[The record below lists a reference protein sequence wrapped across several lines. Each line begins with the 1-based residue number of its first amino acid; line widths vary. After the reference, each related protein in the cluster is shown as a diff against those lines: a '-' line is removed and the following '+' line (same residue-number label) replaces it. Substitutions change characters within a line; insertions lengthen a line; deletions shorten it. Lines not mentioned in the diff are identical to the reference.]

1 VIQTNE
7 SGGFMRLK
15 CLILLVSFLIFQ
27 PSSSQQKRFIDN
39 KDDSITDT
47 KTGLIW
53 LKNAD
58 FAQKRLYPQDVAP
71 IYSQLRSVSK
81 SQNWRVPTSAEFN
94 ALLED
99 IDPKNRIKIL
109 GNAGFQNVRDLYIFA
124 NGEAWNISNNRSHKS
139 EGIGQNLY
147 YLWPVRD
154 NEMNPSNI
162 TADKTKNLPDL
173 GNRFKS
179 ENNDIITDTKTG
191 LSWLKDTSYGGEKT
205 WDEAVNYAKNF
216 SKYGHKD
223 WRLPTRK
230 DFQMLFQGMDNSNDW
245 TEFLKKAGFVKISKW
260 YWTSTPS
267 LDWPSTACYYA
278 NVNYGFI
285 NVNAKKNRNS
295 VWLVRGK

>member
-1 VIQTNE
+1 
-7 SGGFMRLK
+7 MRLK
-15 CLILLVSFLIFQ
+15 CLILLVSFLMFQ

-39 KDDSITDT
+39 KDDSITDA

-58 FAQKRLYPQDVAP
+58 FAQKRLYPQDVAAV
-71 IYSQLRSVSK
+71 YSKLRSVSK

-154 NEMNPSNI
+154 NEMNPSDI

-285 NVNAKKNRNS
+285 NVNAKKNLNS

>member
-1 VIQTNE
+1 
-7 SGGFMRLK
+7 MRFK
-15 CLILLVSFLIFQ
+15 FLILLMSFLIFQ

-58 FAQKRLYPQDVAP
+58 FAQKKLYPQDVAP

-230 DFQMLFQGMDNSNDW
+230 DFQMLFYLIDNSNDW

>member
-1 VIQTNE
+1 
-7 SGGFMRLK
+7 MRFK
-15 CLILLVSFLIFQ
+15 FLILLMSFLIFQ

-58 FAQKRLYPQDVAP
+58 FAQKKLYPQDVAP
-71 IYSQLRSVSK
+71 VYSKLRSASK
-81 SQNWRVPTSAEFN
+81 SQNWRVPTAAEFN
-94 ALLED
+94 ELLKD
-99 IDPKNRIKIL
+99 IDPKNRIQVL
-109 GNAGFQNVRDLYIFA
+109 SNAGFQNVRDFYIFA
-124 NGEAWNISNNRSHKS
+124 DGEAWNITANRSHKS

-154 NEMNPSNI
+154 NATNQSGI
-162 TADKTKNLPDL
+162 TADKTKTLPDM

-179 ENNDIITDTKTG
+179 ENEGIITDTQTG
-191 LSWLKDTSYGGEKT
+191 LSWIKDTSHGGEKT
-205 WDEAVNYAKNF
+205 WEDAVNYAKNF
-216 SKYGHKD
+216 SKYGHND

-245 TEFLKKAGFVKISKW
+245 SEFLKKAGFVKIGKW

-267 LDWPSTACYYA
+267 LDWPNTACYYA

-285 NVNAKKNRNS
+285 NVNAKKNKNS
-295 VWLVRGK
+295 VWLVRGKSR

>member
-1 VIQTNE
+1 LKRNQRPFSLKVIQTNE

-71 IYSQLRSVSK
+71 VYSKLRSVSK

-124 NGEAWNISNNRSHKS
+124 NGEAWNISNNRSHK
-139 EGIGQNLY
+139 
-147 YLWPVRD
+147 
-154 NEMNPSNI
+154 
-162 TADKTKNLPDL
+162 
-173 GNRFKS
+173 
-179 ENNDIITDTKTG
+179 
-191 LSWLKDTSYGGEKT
+191 
-205 WDEAVNYAKNF
+205 
-216 SKYGHKD
+216 
-223 WRLPTRK
+223 
-230 DFQMLFQGMDNSNDW
+230 
-245 TEFLKKAGFVKISKW
+245 
-260 YWTSTPS
+260 
-267 LDWPSTACYYA
+267 
-278 NVNYGFI
+278 
-285 NVNAKKNRNS
+285 
-295 VWLVRGK
+295 